1 MNGETPLQLLL
12 DFYDRVLIVLA
23 RPVVQRQL
31 VAFLLLSF
39 AAWFV
44 PFLLERLWRHRQRGQ
59 AVTEVDGS
67 WQGRLLRLA
76 RGIEYTF
83 FPILGLVFSEIAIA
97 LFQSQG
103 WRTGLLEAL
112 RPVFWLLLLYRI
124 IAGALF
130 FILSDQR
137 ARRYTGRFLFPL
149 LILAVFVLVNN
160 LIGDTL
166 GLGDIPLFN
175 LFGASITLR
184 SLATSVIVLYFFLVF
199 AWIVRDSL
207 SRALFNRRPDTDK
220 GLANSVVVSTY
231 YGIIAL
237 GILTAVSTI
246 GFDLSTLTIV
256 LGGLSVG
263 ISFGLQELVANF
275 ISGILL
281 VFEQSLRPGDVI
293 QVAGHAGTVDK
304 LRLRSTV
311 LKTLDNVEIFVPN
324 KTLLTSTVETYT
336 HTDRKVRVP
345 VDVGVSYAST
355 PEDVRT
361 ILLEVAARHGL
372 VLKDPA
378 PTVFF
383 TGFGDS
389 SLDFKLLI
397 WINDPPRSAQISS
410 DLRFMIFRE
419 FARRGIEIPFPQRDI
434 HLRSDVRL
442 ASGADRQTA
451 STSSDAAQST
461 ASGQAAGTGKRTS
474 SGQDAQ
480 EI

>member
-1 MNGETPLQLLL
+1 M
-12 DFYDRVLIVLA
+12 
-23 RPVVQRQL
+23 
-31 VAFLLLSF
+31 
-39 AAWFV
+39 
-44 PFLLERLWRHRQRGQ
+44 
-59 AVTEVDGS
+59 
-67 WQGRLLRLA
+67 
-76 RGIEYTF
+76 
-83 FPILGLVFSEIAIA
+83 
-97 LFQSQG
+97 
-103 WRTGLLEAL
+103 
-112 RPVFWLLLLYRI
+112 
-124 IAGALF
+124 
-130 FILSDQR
+130 
-137 ARRYTGRFLFPL
+137 
-149 LILAVFVLVNN
+149 
-160 LIGDTL
+160 
-166 GLGDIPLFN
+166 
-175 LFGASITLR
+175 
-184 SLATSVIVLYFFLVF
+184 
-199 AWIVRDSL
+199 
-207 SRALFNRRPDTDK
+207 
-220 GLANSVVVSTY
+220 VVSTY